1 MNRDLKIK
9 NKDVKLQEFF
19 TNYILLVTYLDKR
32 YAEILGLLMSK
43 YPSITIDEE
52 MKKAI
57 SQILALR
64 HKKTEYQNQMVS
76 KSLSYLKDEGLIV
89 KIQNGMYDLNDKFKL
104 IAKNI
109 KNKDKI
115 TITFNFTINE

>member
-57 SQILALR
+57 SEILGLR
-64 HKKTEYQNQMVS
+64 HKKTEYQNPLYYYEPS
-76 KSLSYLKDEGLIV
+76 P
-89 KIQNGMYDLNDKFKL
+89 YDCPCDCEE
-104 IAKNI
+104 
-109 KNKDKI
+109 DDQV
-115 TITFNFTINE
+115 